1 MKKTLC
7 FMLSTLLIL
16 AVCALPALAAEAT
29 PEFIIAATTPD
40 AEGNFQLTVS
50 VTGGTF
56 SVGLY
61 AIQYDPAKVQLMDG
75 DVPAVS
81 TDTDAGK
88 YFHATGCSLM
98 APVADVE
105 AGRAMTAFFQIGGVD
120 ARENAVTLATLDFKL
135 QSGVTTGQFNAA
147 TFSYITDGEYIAEYH
162 NTNEPM
168 MLIDSEDSTV
178 WGLLEDPKLE
188 LTFDYPNATVPAP
201 PIQTERP
208 PTTGPGTPTPPTL
221 PPTAETTPPVIV
233 TPEPV
238 ETPTPEIP
246 VFDDLDPSDWYYDNI
261 IRLVTNGIISGDE
274 GRATVRPL
282 DNITRQEVA
291 VVLVNALKLPL
302 DSEGS
307 LLTGDPSADWAVEYL
322 LAAREYGIMLGDDRG
337 FMNGNGLAR
346 RSEVVTMVAR
356 AIGLDPEDADIS
368 VISGFADFDTIED
381 WAVPYAALMVQN
393 GYLMG
398 YEDNTLRLSNHIL
411 RCETFAL
418 VDRILFG

>member
-7 FMLSTLLIL
+7 FMLSALLIL
-16 AVCALPALAAEAT
+16 AMCALPALAADPV
-29 PEFIIAATTPD
+29 PEFVISAGAILDDGEFT
-40 AEGNFQLTVS
+40 LSVS
-50 VTGGTF
+50 VKGSDFSGGIF
-56 SVGLY
+56 
-61 AIQYDPAKVQLMDG
+61 AIQYDQTKVQLMDG
-75 DVPAVS
+75 DAPAVS
-81 TDTDAGK
+81 SDTAAEK
-88 YFHATGCSLM
+88 YFGATGCSLLG
-98 APVADVE
+98 AVADVE
-105 AGRAMTAFFQIGGVD
+105 NGRVMTSFYATDGID
-120 ARENAVTLATLDFKL
+120 AQDAEVTLATLDFKTVD
-135 QSGVTTGQFNAA
+135 GVTSEDFDAT
-147 TFSYITDGEYIAEYH
+147 TFSYVSDGAFLYEHDGE
-162 NTNEPM
+162 TEPM
-168 MLIDSEDSTV
+168 RLVSKDATTV
-178 WGLLEDPKLE
+178 WSLFEEPKLT
-188 LTFDYPNATVPAP
+188 LSFNYPKHD
-201 PIQTERP
+201 
-208 PTTGPGTPTPPTL
+208 TGTRPTPPV
-221 PPTAETTPPVIV
+221 TTPEP
-233 TPEPV
+233 PV

-302 DSEGS
+302 DTTGT
-307 LLTGDPSADWAVEYL
+307 LLPGDPSSDWAVEYL
-322 LAAREYGIMLGDDRG
+322 LAAKENGIIMGDNQG
-337 FMNGNGLAR
+337 FMNGEGLAR

-356 AIGLDPEDADIS
+356 AIGLNPEDADIS